1 MSSAFDCT
9 DSARLT
15 WNREPGAVSYRLNA
29 LKGTYLEPVAQTSDS
44 TYRLDG
50 VLAGSSWFS
59 VAPIFS
65 NVNARP
71 ISRTF
76 HYPDGDASCYLKSF
90 SVMLNGQDAVVSFT
104 LHSLD
109 RIAKIFIEKEGASSF
124 LSVKE
129 LVPGGLS
136 HDYIERNITKGMHR
150 YRIRLL
156 LKNGQTILSKPASVY
171 FFGGDSHLVFPNPVT
186 HGSVTIIQQGT
197 ANGTLRLFTI
207 DGRLLLKRR
216 LTATQNSIDLHHLP
230 AGFYV
235 YEMRTETGRQTGK
248 LIVR

>member
-1 MSSAFDCT
+1 
-9 DSARLT
+9 
-15 WNREPGAVSYRLNA
+15 V
-29 LKGTYLEPVAQTSDS
+29 
-44 TYRLDG
+44 
-50 VLAGSSWFS
+50 
-59 VAPIFS
+59 
-65 NVNARP
+65 
-71 ISRTF
+71 
-76 HYPDGDASCYLKSF
+76 
-90 SVMLNGQDAVVSFT
+90 LNGQDAVVSFT

-124 LSVKE
+124 LPVKE

-136 HDYIERNITKGMHR
+136 HDYIEHNISKGMHR

-156 LKNGQTILSKPASVY
+156 LKNGQTILSEPASVY

-186 HGSVTIIQQGT
+186 HGAVTIIQQGT

-207 DGRLLLKRR
+207 DGRLLLERR
-216 LTATQNSIDLHHLP
+216 LTATQNVIDLHPLP

-235 YEMRTETGRQTGK
+235 YEIRTETGRQTGK